1 MEPNHKSYPLDS
13 SAAIHIASING
24 SYSNFLR
31 LSTELLEQIDGEVLQ
46 KKHEI
51 RIVAI
56 SYDCSVYRKRTNALR
71 RSLHNTASK
80 EKRGNACINNKSR
93 NAKMRDK
100 NFV

>member
-46 KKHEI
+46 KNMKF
-51 RIVAI
+51 V
-56 SYDCSVYRKRTNALR
+56 SLR
-71 RSLHNTASK
+71 FPTIA
-80 EKRGNACINNKSR
+80 ACIVKERTHYVVRSITQQAKKSEETL
-93 NAKMRDK
+93 
-100 NFV
+100 V